1 MPIATKV
8 VSLNPIHGDVYSIQ
22 LYVIKLVSDLLKV
35 GGFLRVSRFPPPN
48 KTDCHDI
55 TEILL
60 KVVLNTINQP
70 TIQNMTEF
78 HEIHDKN
85 KNIMTISTSLMFKI
99 S

>member
-35 GGFLRVSRFPPPN
+35 GGFLRVFRFPPPN